1 MSRQRSAVYA
11 SWDASLTVSGPWL
24 QAVQL
29 GKVIRREAGDI
40 VYAEGS
46 HHHSFYLIRSG
57 YVQTTLQ
64 RPNGANLLL
73 DIFGPGA
80 IFGEGSAFTGPIRS
94 ATATTITPVVLSQY
108 APAEISTAFA
118 QQPELA
124 VSLICLLG
132 IKNRLLL
139 NKLTRFT
146 STDPE
151 ERLVELLARVART
164 WRDSLHGGELAEAGS
179 ARTVHL
185 THSQLADMTALSR
198 VSVTRALKVL
208 AQRKL
213 VRTHTKY
220 VEILDP
226 DGLEKCLDGF

>member
-1 MSRQRSAVYA
+1 MSKPRSAAYA

-24 QAVQL
+24 QAVDL
-29 GKVIRREAGDI
+29 GQVIRRAGGEI
-40 VYAEGS
+40 LYAEGS
-46 HHHSFYLIRSG
+46 QHPYFYLIRSG

-80 IFGEGSAFTGPIRS
+80 LFGEGSAFTGPIRS
-94 ATATTITPVVLSQY
+94 ATATTITPVVLSRYDPQ
-108 APAEISTAFA
+108 AIGTAFA

-124 VSLICLLG
+124 ISLVRLLG

-146 STDPE
+146 SSDPE
-151 ERLVELLARVART
+151 QRLVELLARVART
-164 WRDSLHGGELAEAGS
+164 WRDDAHGAAPAPGATTS
-179 ARTVHL
+179 VHL

-198 VSVTRALKVL
+198 VSVTRALKAL
-208 AQRKL
+208 AQRQL
-213 VRTHTKY
+213 VCTRTKY
-220 VEILDP
+220 VQILDP
-226 DGLEKCLDGF
+226 AGLERCLDAY